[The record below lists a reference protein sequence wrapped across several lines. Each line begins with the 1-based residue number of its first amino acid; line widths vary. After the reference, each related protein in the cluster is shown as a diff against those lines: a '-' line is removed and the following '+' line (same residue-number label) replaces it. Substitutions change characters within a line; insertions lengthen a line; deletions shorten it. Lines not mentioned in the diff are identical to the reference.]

1 MSKKSFKGLNPLDQL
16 ITPKERQDEPKEKSV
31 AEQVSEYRLE
41 PTEDEDKA
49 AAQEAAATDKKAPDK
64 ELLQEFGLIRVE
76 RKTKHVNV
84 LLKPSVYEASKRASK
99 RLGVSFNE
107 FVSMGLE
114 KILKGIGEL

>member
-1 MSKKSFKGLNPLDQL
+1 MSKKSFKGLDPLDQL
-16 ITPKERQDEPKEKSV
+16 ITSRGKTGESQKTA
-31 AEQVSEYRLE
+31 AEQVPDYKLE

-49 AAQEAAATDKKAPDK
+49 AAAKAAAAGKKAPDK
-64 ELLQEFGLIRVE
+64 ELLEEFGFIPVE
-76 RKTKHVNV
+76 RKSKHVNV

-114 KILKGIGEL
+114 KILKGMNEL

>member
-16 ITPKERQDEPKEKSV
+16 ITPKERQDELKEKSV

-49 AAQEAAATDKKAPDK
+49 AAQEAAATDKKAQDK